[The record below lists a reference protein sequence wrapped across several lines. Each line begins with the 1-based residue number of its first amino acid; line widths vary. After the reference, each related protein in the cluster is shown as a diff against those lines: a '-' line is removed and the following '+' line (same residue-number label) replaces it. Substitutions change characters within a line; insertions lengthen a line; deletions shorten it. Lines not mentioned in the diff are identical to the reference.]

1 DLRSPAGQAEALLA
15 VPALRLAASQEGRL
29 MYRRINPTSR
39 QQLPLRMLF
48 QPLGN
53 GTFLRACEAESFRGL
68 VAAMLDD
75 PAYESGDVETRLLNR
90 LRLADEL
97 VLLARIDNQPNV
109 LVGGEDADQTINV
122 ASEARFIRYIDIME
136 LVSLEQNITARV
148 TRK

>member
-1 DLRSPAGQAEALLA
+1 
-15 VPALRLAASQEGRL
+15 

-39 QQLPLRMLF
+39 QELPVRMLF

-53 GTFLRACEAESFRGL
+53 GTFLRACEADSFRGL

-97 VLLARIDNQPNV
+97 VLLARIENEPSLLIGDR
-109 LVGGEDADQTINV
+109 DADLTINV
-122 ASEARFIRYIDIME
+122 ASDERLIRSLDRLG
-136 LVSLEQNITARV
+136 LVSLEPTLSAGG
-148 TRK
+148 TRT

>member
-1 DLRSPAGQAEALLA
+1 
-15 VPALRLAASQEGRL
+15 

-39 QQLPLRMLF
+39 QQLAMRMLF

-53 GTFLRACEAESFRGL
+53 GTFLRACEADSFRGL

-97 VLLARIDNQPNV
+97 VLLAQIDNQPSV
-109 LVGGEDADQTINV
+109 LIGDKDADQRINV
-122 ASEARFIRYIDIME
+122 ASDERFIRSLDRLGI
-136 LVSLEQNITARV
+136 VSLEPTLSTGGAR
-148 TRK
+148 T

>member
-1 DLRSPAGQAEALLA
+1 
-15 VPALRLAASQEGRL
+15 

-53 GTFLRACEAESFRGL
+53 GTFHRACEADSFRGL

-75 PAYESGDVETRLLNR
+75 PLYETGDVETRLVNR

-97 VLLARIDNQPNV
+97 VLLARIDNQPRV
-109 LVGGEDADQTINV
+109 LIGDKDADQTINV
-122 ASEARFIRYIDIME
+122 ASDEPLIRSLDRLG
-136 LVSLEQNITARV
+136 LVSLEPTLSARGDR
-148 TRK
+148 T